1 MPSSLAQQRA
11 SESQRLCRLHWP
23 NKGHCPLHLSPSLLL
38 GFQKIQKGS
47 SGAGGHGAGA
57 GNSTCDTMLLL
68 LSRLSCVG
76 LCATLWTAAYW
87 APLYMG
93 FSRKEYQSEL
103 PPPGDLSNPGIKPG
117 SPALQADSLPRSY
130 QRSPRDEIA

>member
-1 MPSSLAQQRA
+1 
-11 SESQRLCRLHWP
+11 
-23 NKGHCPLHLSPSLLL
+23 
-38 GFQKIQKGS
+38 
-47 SGAGGHGAGA
+47 
-57 GNSTCDTMLLL
+57 MLLL

-117 SPALQADSLPRSY
+117 SPALQADYLPSEPPNYVLLQMPSTVNGILWTPKPTSNVFSRP
-130 QRSPRDEIA
+130 SPEDNPGRLTSF